1 MARIKRGN
9 DVMLLKSRHG
19 FYRSYKIELWR
30 TWSLAACLKIISLS
44 LLFFPSFLYHP
55 GARVLQLVLL
65 FFSPFFFF
73 FPLSR
78 VSFFLMFQSKPN
90 FLARIARAV
99 ERLLVDE
106 EMKKRVRMRE
116 RKKGGVVLTV
126 ASNYSTCGW
135 LTTSDHEDPNRKPIN
150 RSKHRGQTNLQ
161 FAGFEFDQAVIRP
174 ANGQ

>member
-55 GARVLQLVLL
+55 CSRAPTRLAFL
-65 FFSPFFFF
+65 SSFFFF
-73 FPLSR
+73 PPLSR

-116 RKKGGVVLTV
+116 RERRGGGGGGGL
-126 ASNYSTCGW
+126 C
-135 LTTSDHEDPNRKPIN
+135 
-150 RSKHRGQTNLQ
+150 
-161 FAGFEFDQAVIRP
+161 
-174 ANGQ
+174 

>member
-44 LLFFPSFLYHP
+44 FLFFPSFLYHP
-55 GARVLQLVLL
+55 CSRALQLVSL
-65 FFSPFFFF
+65 FSSPF

-78 VSFFLMFQSKPN
+78 VSFFLLMFRTKPN
-90 FLARIARAV
+90 FLARIARTV

-106 EMKKRVRMRE
+106 EMKKRIRMRE
-116 RKKGGVVLTV
+116 REREGL
-126 ASNYSTCGW
+126 C
-135 LTTSDHEDPNRKPIN
+135 
-150 RSKHRGQTNLQ
+150 
-161 FAGFEFDQAVIRP
+161 
-174 ANGQ
+174 